1 MQRGSVV
8 REFMAIKDTCVRAA
22 SHRVHFVWQQRYDAG
37 WALNMIE
44 VSEYEFG
51 AMQKALEGHMV
62 GQ

>member
-8 REFMAIKDTCVRAA
+8 CEFMAIKDTCVRAA

-51 AMQKALEGHMV
+51 AM
-62 GQ
+62 